1 MSLPTDRQYT
11 AEHEWVQISGDVAR
25 VGVTDYA
32 ASSLGDVVYLDLP
45 EAGST
50 ITAGET
56 CGEIES
62 TKSVSDLYAPA
73 TGEVVEVNAAAV
85 DNPELVNTD
94 PYGEGWLFTV
104 RTGGDTAEL
113 LDADAYSALTQS

>member
-45 EAGST
+45 DAGST

-73 TGEVVEVNAAAV
+73 TGEVLEVNQAAV

-94 PYGEGWLFTV
+94 PFGEGWLFTV

-113 LDADAYSALTQS
+113 LDADAYTTLTQS

>member
-11 AEHEWVQISGDVAR
+11 AEHEWVQVSGETAR

-45 EAGST
+45 DAGST

-62 TKSVSDLYAPA
+62 TKSVSDLYAPIS
-73 TGEVVEVNAAAV
+73 GEVLEVNQAAV

-94 PYGEGWLFTV
+94 PFGQGWLFTV
-104 RTGGDTAEL
+104 GTGGDTAEL
-113 LDADAYSALTQS
+113 LDAEAYTALTQS

>member
-62 TKSVSDLYAPA
+62 TKSVSDLYAPV
-73 TGEVVEVNAAAV
+73 TGEVVDVNEAAV

-94 PYGEGWLFTV
+94 PFGEGWLFTV

-113 LDADAYSALTQS
+113 LDADAYRALTQS

>member
-1 MSLPTDRQYT
+1 MSLPTDRHYT

-45 EAGST
+45 EAGSQ
-50 ITAGET
+50 ITASET

-73 TGEVVEVNAAAV
+73 TGEVLEVNQDAV
-85 DNPELVNTD
+85 DNPEVVNTD
-94 PYGEGWLFTV
+94 PFGAGWLFTV

-113 LDADAYSALTQS
+113 LDADAYTALTQS